1 MGTWLL
7 GPGGQPG
14 SFPALGPGSQAV
26 LCRQD
31 PPSQRRR
38 FQLLITVGTAHRVR
52 VSCTHTRN
60 IHILPPPPVL
70 KNPNPVISAL
80 YTLDTSNTRRLRKW
94 GARDEQKGTTPY
106 LAGIPTQLS
115 NHLVPSWHLIL
126 SAGKERDPRPTG
138 APVWYSRTSQG
149 QEEAETTCHSGHQ
162 RPLFPLTAEASAAVS
177 TQLTRGS
184 AKAPLGNPGAEG
196 PPSPTSLPTCT
207 QSPYVVPQRQLQPR
221 PGFGTGTQG
230 PQT

>member
-1 MGTWLL
+1 MVPCDGRLAHDPPTSRPKESSPTHHQLGMRWGHGCWALL
-7 GPGGQPG
+7 DNQVPFLLWG
-14 SFPALGPGSQAV
+14 LGVELSYAD
-26 LCRQD
+26 RS

-52 VSCTHTRN
+52 ESYTHTRN
-60 IHILPPPPVL
+60 IHTLSPPPVL

-80 YTLDTSNTRRLRKW
+80 YTLDTSNTRHLRKW

-106 LAGIPTQLS
+106 LAGIPAQLS
-115 NHLVPSWHLIL
+115 NHQVPSWHLIL

-162 RPLFPLTAEASAAVS
+162 RPLFPLTAEASSAVS
-177 TQLTRGS
+177 TQLTRD
-184 AKAPLGNPGAEG
+184 
-196 PPSPTSLPTCT
+196 
-207 QSPYVVPQRQLQPR
+207 QRRLL
-221 PGFGTGTQG
+221 
-230 PQT
+230 